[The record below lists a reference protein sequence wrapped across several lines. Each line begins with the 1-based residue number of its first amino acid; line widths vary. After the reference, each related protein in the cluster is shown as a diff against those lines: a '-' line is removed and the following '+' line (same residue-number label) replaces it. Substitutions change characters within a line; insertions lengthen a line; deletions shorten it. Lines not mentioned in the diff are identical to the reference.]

1 MRNVV
6 DSRQRRNS
14 GQRTIR
20 LRIDARTQ
28 ARHHRVMQTLS
39 LSGHAGLRLAAS
51 VGGPEHAMPVIL
63 LHGGGQTRHA
73 WRHAARDL
81 VLAGRRVIS
90 LDLRGHGDS
99 AWSEDSDYSFDA
111 FAGDVRAVIGHC
123 PQPPALVGASL
134 GGLSAMLAA
143 GEAPFPEL
151 RALVLVDVVP
161 KLEREGVMQ
170 IVQFMLAHSDGFA
183 TLDEAAEAVAA
194 YLPGRK
200 RAGSSEGLRKNLR
213 LHPDGRLRWHWD
225 PRFLLGER
233 VPDPEPAYARLC
245 AAAAQIHVPTLL
257 VRGGRSDL
265 VSEDGVQ
272 DFLQRIPNA
281 ECIDVREAGH
291 MVAGDDNDAF
301 NRAVEDF
308 LARLF

>member
-6 DSRQRRNS
+6 ECRR
-14 GQRTIR
+14 GRKHADRIIR
-20 LRIDARTQ
+20 LRIDDCTQ
-28 ARHHRVMQTLS
+28 ARHHRRMHALS
-39 LSGHAGLRLAAS
+39 ITGHAGLRLSAS
-51 VGGPEHAMPVIL
+51 IGGPEQAMPVIL

-81 VLAGRRVIS
+81 IASGRRVIS

-99 AWSEDSDYSFDA
+99 AWSEDGDYSFDA
-111 FAGDVRAVIGHC
+111 FAGDVRAVIAEC

-143 GEAPFPEL
+143 GEAPMPEL

-161 KLEREGVMQ
+161 KLERDGVMQ
-170 IVQFMLAHSDGFA
+170 IVQFMLAHSDGFSS
-183 TLDEAAEAVAA
+183 LDDAAEAVAEF
-194 YLPGRK
+194 LPGRK
-200 RAGSSEGLRKNLR
+200 RAASSEGLRKNLR

-257 VRGGRSDL
+257 VRGARSDL
-265 VSEDGVQ
+265 VSEEGVQ

-281 ECIDVREAGH
+281 ECIDVSEAGH

-308 LARLF
+308 LARLP

>member
-1 MRNVV
+1 MH
-6 DSRQRRNS
+6 
-14 GQRTIR
+14 
-20 LRIDARTQ
+20 A
-28 ARHHRVMQTLS
+28 LS
-39 LSGHAGLRLAAS
+39 ITGHAGLRLSAS
-51 VGGPEHAMPVIL
+51 IGGPEQAMPVIL

-81 VLAGRRVIS
+81 IAAGRRVIS

-99 AWSEDSDYSFDA
+99 AWSEDGDYSFDA
-111 FAGDVRAVIGHC
+111 FAGDVRAAIAQC

-143 GEAPFPEL
+143 GEAPFPAL

-183 TLDEAAEAVAA
+183 TLDEAADAVAA

-245 AAAAQIHVPTLL
+245 AAAEQIRVPTLL

-265 VSEDGVQ
+265 VSEQGVQ
-272 DFLQRIPNA
+272 DFLRRIPGA

-308 LARLF
+308 LARLS

>member
-1 MRNVV
+1 
-6 DSRQRRNS
+6 
-14 GQRTIR
+14 
-20 LRIDARTQ
+20 
-28 ARHHRVMQTLS
+28 
-39 LSGHAGLRLAAS
+39 
-51 VGGPEHAMPVIL
+51 MPVIL

-81 VLAGRRVIS
+81 IASGRRVIS

-99 AWSEDSDYSFDA
+99 DWSEDGDYSFDA
-111 FAGDVRAVIGHC
+111 FAGDVRAVIAEC

-143 GEAPFPEL
+143 GEAPMPEL

-161 KLEREGVMQ
+161 KLERDGVMQ
-170 IVQFMLAHSDGFA
+170 IVQFMLAHSDGFSS
-183 TLDEAAEAVAA
+183 LDDAAEAVAEF
-194 YLPGRK
+194 LPGRK
-200 RAGSSEGLRKNLR
+200 RAASSEGLRKNLR

-245 AAAAQIHVPTLL
+245 AAAAQIQVPTLL
-257 VRGGRSDL
+257 VRGARSDL
-265 VSEDGVQ
+265 VSQEGVQ

-281 ECIDVREAGH
+281 ECIDVSEAGH

-308 LARLF
+308 LARLP